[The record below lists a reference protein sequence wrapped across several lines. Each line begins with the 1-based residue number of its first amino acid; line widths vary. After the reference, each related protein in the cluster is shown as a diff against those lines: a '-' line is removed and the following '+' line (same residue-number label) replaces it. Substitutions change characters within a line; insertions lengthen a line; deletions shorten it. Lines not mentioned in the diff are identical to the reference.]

1 MGSWRSRH
9 DPLPAW
15 AATLLVVSLGAP
27 LRAQSEG
34 DLDASY
40 GDPAAPGRQVRY
52 FDLGPTGYDL
62 VTGAATDGAGRALAV
77 GLVETVDVTFPYAL
91 GLARFDRKGQVDEA
105 FGNEPARPGT
115 VTLDL
120 PSSQEIPG
128 RSIEVLSDGR
138 IVVAGSRLLASV
150 LSSVGFFS
158 RIAADGSAVETTVSF
173 NLPATP
179 TALPPRVRGFA
190 RDGDGR
196 YLAFGDVLA
205 FGQPMVARLTS
216 AFAIDAAYGSGGW
229 IGIDPFEPGESGSA
243 SVRQLRI
250 DSQGRAIGVLSGTI
264 SGGDDFSALF
274 RLLPSGALDP
284 DFGSGG
290 LARILPDFLASCGG
304 AVPCHPTLLDLA
316 LAPDGT
322 LYAAGRVDDASAI
335 PTVRYGWLVQVSA
348 DGDALLQAAVL
359 PSAAGASLE
368 LTALAL
374 DPRGGI
380 LVAGATTAPS
390 ATDGSCFAAR
400 YESSALSIDPNFA
413 LAGRQE
419 FDFVGIPGYTL
430 SRAAASAL
438 AFDGGRP
445 LLAGAALFGS
455 SGDNLD
461 FAVARLWSAW
471 IFVDGFE
478 SGGVARWNA
487 ASGAP

>member
-243 SVRQLRI
+243 SVRQLRL
-250 DSQGRAIGVLSGTI
+250 DAQGRAIGVLSGTI

-274 RLLPSGALDP
+274 RLLPSARSIPISGRA
-284 DFGSGG
+284 GS
-290 LARILPDFLASCGG
+290 R
-304 AVPCHPTLLDLA
+304 
-316 LAPDGT
+316 
-322 LYAAGRVDDASAI
+322 
-335 PTVRYGWLVQVSA
+335 
-348 DGDALLQAAVL
+348 
-359 PSAAGASLE
+359 
-368 LTALAL
+368 
-374 DPRGGI
+374 
-380 LVAGATTAPS
+380 
-390 ATDGSCFAAR
+390 GSCPTSSPAAAAR
-400 YESSALSIDPNFA
+400 YPVTRPCSTSRSPPTELSMPPAAWTMPRRFRPSGTAGWSRSRPMATPCSRPRCCRAPRALRSS
-413 LAGRQE
+413 
-419 FDFVGIPGYTL
+419 
-430 SRAAASAL
+430 
-438 AFDGGRP
+438 
-445 LLAGAALFGS
+445 
-455 SGDNLD
+455 
-461 FAVARLWSAW
+461 
-471 IFVDGFE
+471 
-478 SGGVARWNA
+478 
-487 ASGAP
+487 